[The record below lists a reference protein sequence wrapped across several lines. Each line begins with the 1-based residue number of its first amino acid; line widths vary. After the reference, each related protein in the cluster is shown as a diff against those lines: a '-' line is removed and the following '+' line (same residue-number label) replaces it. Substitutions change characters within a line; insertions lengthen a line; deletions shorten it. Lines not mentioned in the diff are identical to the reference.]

1 MFISDAGGLASVK
14 LGLEAAVPAP
24 SFPGGLSINNRVGL
38 SDLLNPNCYYMKNGN
53 PVDMTGI
60 TTEIAG
66 GVIHRCFEDDSEYQK
81 CDKRFDRY
89 PGGPGDRGSERRR
102 SSGLRKPMYLTLHR
116 TIFPCVRV
124 NFTA

>member
-1 MFISDAGGLASVK
+1 MKRERACKRNIVLHGATTTGKLNDIVCTGSSYDVFISDAGGLASVK

-24 SFPGGLSINNRVGL
+24 SFPGG
-38 SDLLNPNCYYMKNGN
+38 
-53 PVDMTGI
+53 
-60 TTEIAG
+60 
-66 GVIHRCFEDDSEYQK
+66 VIRRCFEDDSEYQK